1 MLDIGPGQRRRP
13 AATKTVRG
21 GGRIRPYDQAVSESS
36 QNPELFLIDG
46 NSLAYRAFFALPDSM
61 ATADGRPTNAIFG
74 LASMMVKL
82 ISDYRPTQIVVAWDA
97 GMSGRE
103 QVYPDYKAQRP
114 PKPDLLRAQWPHL
127 IELVEAFGYT
137 NVKVDGYEADDVI
150 ASLASEARRRSI
162 TTVVVTG
169 DRDAYQLV
177 GDGVTVMSTGR
188 GISDTKVYDREG
200 VKERYGVYPELVTD
214 LMGLRG
220 DTSDNIPGVPG
231 IGEKTAAALLE
242 QFGSLE
248 AILENVDQVS
258 GAKRK
263 QNLTEFAEDARVSKQ
278 LATMKFDIDC
288 GIDLDRL
295 MERSPDREKL
305 REFMRDFEL
314 RAALSRL
321 EEALGDSEQLPGE
334 AEEAEAPTEVQL
346 SAGGVKDLADGPIAV
361 EMHGGWAA
369 TDGQKV
375 VGGTDDP
382 RGFIEDIAGR
392 PLIAHDL
399 KAIGGRNGMLAAL
412 EATEAGPVIHHDT
425 IVAAYLLEPTRRTYA
440 LDDLAIAAGLAPS
453 GLDDTDGQMT
463 LVTEA
468 EDEPASSLAPEIA
481 ATVWNLAEIQRPKLE
496 QGGLLPLFEDVE
508 QPLIR
513 VLAAMERIGLKLDP
527 EKVEQMK
534 SGMAERISR
543 LEQEIHGLAGHE
555 FTIGSPQQV
564 GHVLFE
570 ELGLT
575 RKRRGKTG
583 FSTDAR
589 VLAQIRDEHEI
600 VALIEEWRELTKLKN
615 TYLDPLPREIDP
627 VTGRVHTT
635 FVQTAAP
642 TGRLSSIQPNLQSIP
657 IRTDV
662 GRPLRGCFVAEEGN
676 LLVSADYSQVELRV
690 LAHMADEPVLKGFF
704 LAGEDVH
711 RATAAQVF
719 GIDPEEVDESQ
730 RSKAK
735 MVNFGIVYGLT
746 GFGLADRL
754 NIPRAEGDE
763 FVRAYL
769 ERFPAVVAF
778 QDRVVAEATE
788 TGFATTLLGRRR
800 PLPEL
805 KSGQAQTRRQGER
818 LAVNT
823 VIQGSAADIIKVA
836 MLRCHTALIEEGLET
851 RLVLQIH
858 DELLFEGPAAEA
870 DAVTGLARREMCAAY
885 ELEPPLEVEAGAGPD
900 WLSAK

>member
-1 MLDIGPGQRRRP
+1 VDRPG
-13 AATKTVRG
+13 
-21 GGRIRPYDQAVSESS
+21 DH
-36 QNPELFLIDG
+36 PELFLIDG

-74 LASMMVKL
+74 LASMLVKL
-82 ISDYRPTQIVVAWDA
+82 ISEYRPNQIVVAWDA

-103 QVYPDYKAQRP
+103 DVYPEYKSHRP
-114 PKPDLLRAQWPHL
+114 PKPDLLREQWPSL
-127 IELVEAFGYT
+127 IDLVEAFGYL

-150 ASLASEARRRSI
+150 ASLVAEARRREI

-188 GISDTKVYDREG
+188 GISETTIYDREA

-231 IGEKTAAALLE
+231 IGEKTAASLLAE
-242 QFGSLE
+242 FGSLE
-248 AILENVDQVS
+248 AILENVDKVS

-263 QNLTEFAEDARVSKQ
+263 QNLTDFADDARISKK
-278 LATMKFDIDC
+278 LATMEYDVET
-288 GIDLDRL
+288 GIDLAAL
-295 MERSPDREKL
+295 MSTEPDRSRL
-305 REFMRDFEL
+305 RDFMHDFEL
-314 RAALSRL
+314 RAALRRL
-321 EEALGDSEQLPGE
+321 EEALGEEDLPGE
-334 AEEAEAPTEVQL
+334 TVEGPEPTEVEL
-346 SAGGVKDLADGPIAV
+346 STGGVDDLADGPIAV
-361 EMHGGWAA
+361 ELHGGWAA
-369 TDGQKV
+369 TDGDKV
-375 VGGTDDP
+375 VGGAGDP
-382 RGFIEDIAGR
+382 GDFIGQIAGR
-392 PLIAHDL
+392 PLIAHDI
-399 KAIGGRNGMLAAL
+399 KAIGGRNGLLAAL
-412 EATEAGPVIHHDT
+412 EATGPGPVIEHDT
-425 IVAAYLLEPTRRTYA
+425 IVAAYLLEPTRRSYA
-440 LDDLAIAAGLAPS
+440 LDDLAVAAGLAPS
-453 GLDDTDGQMT
+453 GLDDESGQLS

-468 EDEPASSLAPEIA
+468 DETAEGGSAAASLAPEIA
-481 ATVWNLAEIQRPKLE
+481 ATVWNLAELQRPKLE
-496 QGGLLPLFEDVE
+496 DQGLVPLLREVE

-513 VLAAMERIGLKLDP
+513 VLAAMERIGLKLDRD
-527 EKVEQMK
+527 KVEQMK
-534 SGMAERISR
+534 AGMAERIAE
-543 LEQEIHGLAGHE
+543 LEADIYAAAGHE

-564 GHVLFE
+564 GQVLFE
-570 ELGLT
+570 ELGLS

-589 VLAQIRDEHEI
+589 VLAQIREEHPI
-600 VALIEEWRELTKLKN
+600 VAMIEQWRELTKLKN
-615 TYLDPLPREIDP
+615 TYLDPLPKEIDP
-627 VTGRVHTT
+627 ETGRVHTT

-662 GRPLRGCFVAEEGN
+662 GRPLRGCFVAEPGN

-719 GIDPEEVDESQ
+719 GIAPEEVDESQ

-763 FVRAYL
+763 FVKAYL
-769 ERFPAVVAF
+769 ERFPAVTAF
-778 QDRVVAEATE
+778 QARVIEEATE
-788 TGFATTLLGRRR
+788 LGYSTTLLGRRR

-805 KSGQAQTRRQGER
+805 RSSQANTRRQGER
-818 LAVNT
+818 LAVNS
-823 VIQGSAADIIKVA
+823 VIQGSAADIIKIA
-836 MLRCHTALIEEGLET
+836 MLRCHAALSAEGLQS

-858 DELLFEGPAAEA
+858 DELLFEGPAEESEE
-870 DAVTGLARREMCAAY
+870 VTKLARREMCAAY
-885 ELEPPLEVEAGAGPD
+885 DLEPPLEVDAGAGPD
-900 WLSAK
+900 WLAAK

>member
-1 MLDIGPGQRRRP
+1 MRWRMLEIRD
-13 AATKTVRG
+13 RG
-21 GGRIRPYDQAVSESS
+21 GAYDHSVSESGET
-36 QNPELFLIDG
+36 PELFLIDG

-61 ATADGRPTNAIFG
+61 ATADGRPTNAVFG

-82 ISDYRPTQIVVAWDA
+82 IADYRPTQIVVAWDA

-103 QVYPDYKAQRP
+103 VVYPEYKAHRP
-114 PKPDLLRAQWPHL
+114 PKPDLLREQWPN
-127 IELVEAFGYT
+127 LVGLVDAFGYA

-150 ASLASEARRRSI
+150 ASLVAEARRRSI

-188 GISDTKVYDREG
+188 GISDTKIYDREA

-248 AILENVDQVS
+248 EILANVDQVS

-263 QNLTEFAEDARVSKQ
+263 QNLVEFAEDARISKD

-288 GIDLDRL
+288 GIDLDQL
-295 MERSPDREKL
+295 MASKPNRENL

-314 RAALSRL
+314 RAALNRL
-321 EEALGDSEQLPGE
+321 EEALGESEQVPGE
-334 AEEAEAPTEVQL
+334 PDSAPGPTEVEL
-346 SAGGVKDLADGPIAV
+346 SAGGVADLGDGPIAV

-369 TDGQKV
+369 TDGESV
-375 VGGTDDP
+375 VGGQDDP
-382 RGFIEDIAGR
+382 EAFIGQIAGR
-392 PLIAHDL
+392 ALIAHDF

-412 EATEAGPVIHHDT
+412 EASEAGPAIHHDT
-425 IVAAYLLEPTRRTYA
+425 NIAAYLLEPNRRSYA
-440 LDDLAIAAGLAPS
+440 LDDLAIAAGLQPS
-453 GLDDTDGQMT
+453 GLDDEDGQLT
-463 LVTEA
+463 LVA
-468 EDEPASSLAPEIA
+468 DPGDEPAASLAPEIA
-481 ATVWNLAEIQRPKLE
+481 ATVWNLAQIQRPKLE
-496 QGGLLPLFEDVE
+496 ETGLMPLFEQVE

-513 VLAAMERIGLKLDP
+513 VLAAMERIGLKLDTD
-527 EKVEQMK
+527 KVDEMK
-534 SGMAERISR
+534 SGMDARISA
-543 LEQEIHGLAGHE
+543 LEAEIYEKAGHE

-564 GHVLFE
+564 GQVLFE

-589 VLAQIRDEHEI
+589 VLAQIREEHEI
-600 VALIEEWRELTKLKN
+600 VPLIEQWRELSKLLN
-615 TYLDPLPREIDP
+615 TYLDPLPKEIDP
-627 VTGRVHTT
+627 ETGRVHTT

-662 GRPLRGCFVAEEGN
+662 GRPLRGCFVAEPGN

-704 LAGEDVH
+704 RVGEDVH

-719 GIDPEEVDESQ
+719 GIEPEEVDDAQ

-763 FVRAYL
+763 FVKAYL
-769 ERFPAVVAF
+769 DRFPAVVAF
-778 QDRVVAEATE
+778 QDKVVEEATE
-788 TGFATTLLGRRR
+788 TGYAITLLGRRR

-805 KSGQAQTRRQGER
+805 RSSQPNTRRQGIR

-836 MLRCHTALIEEGLET
+836 MIRCHLALAESGMSS

-858 DELLFEGPAAEA
+858 DELLFEGPAEEA
-870 DAVTGLARREMCAAY
+870 GTVTELARREMCDAY
-885 ELEPPLEVEAGAGPD
+885 ELEPPLEVDAGSGPD
-900 WLSAK
+900 WLAAK

>member
-1 MLDIGPGQRRRP
+1 VS
-13 AATKTVRG
+13 ATV
-21 GGRIRPYDQAVSESS
+21 DH
-36 QNPELFLIDG
+36 PELFLVDG

-82 ISDYRPTQIVVAWDA
+82 ISEYRPTQIVVAWDA

-103 QVYPDYKAQRP
+103 VVYPEYKAQRP
-114 PKPDLLRAQWPHL
+114 PKPDLLRQQWPHL
-127 IELVEAFGYT
+127 VELVDAFGYT
-137 NVKVDGYEADDVI
+137 NIKVDGYEADDVI
-150 ASLASEARRRSI
+150 ASLVAEARRLEIR
-162 TTVVVTG
+162 TVVVTG

-177 GDGVTVMSTGR
+177 GDGVTVMSTSR
-188 GISDTKVYDREG
+188 GITETKMYDSEA
-200 VKERYGVYPELVTD
+200 VKERYGVYPDRVTD

-263 QNLTEFAEDARVSKQ
+263 QNLVEFAEDARISKR
-278 LATMKFDIDC
+278 LATMEYDIET
-288 GIDLDRL
+288 GLKLEEL
-295 MERSPDREKL
+295 MAAGPDRSGL
-305 REFMRDFEL
+305 REFMHDFEL
-314 RAALSRL
+314 RAALRRL
-321 EEALGDSEQLPGE
+321 EEALGESGEDELPGE
-334 AEEAEAPTEVQL
+334 ALESSEPTEVEL
-346 SAGGVKDLADGPIAV
+346 AEGGVGELADGPIAV

-369 TDGQKV
+369 TDGEKV
-375 VGGTDDP
+375 VGGTD
-382 RGFIEDIAGR
+382 GAGEFVEQIAGR
-392 PLIAHDL
+392 PLIAHDF
-399 KAIGGRNGMLAAL
+399 KAIGGRTGLLAAL
-412 EATEAGPVIHHDT
+412 EATDAGPVIAHDT
-425 IVAAYLLEPTRRTYA
+425 VVAAYLLEPTRRSYA
-440 LDDLAIAAGLAPS
+440 LDDLAVAAGLAPS
-453 GLDDTDGQMT
+453 GLDDGDGQMS

-468 EDEPASSLAPEIA
+468 AEGPAASIAPEIA
-481 ATVWNLAEIQRPKLE
+481 ATVWNLAQVQRPRLE
-496 QGGLLPLFEDVE
+496 EAELVSLLEEVE

-513 VLAAMERIGLKLDP
+513 VLAAMERIGLKLDRG
-527 EKVEQMK
+527 KVDEMK
-534 SGMAERISR
+534 AGMSERIAA
-543 LEQEIHGLAGHE
+543 LEAEIYEAAGHE

-564 GHVLFE
+564 GQVLFE

-589 VLAQIRDEHEI
+589 VLAQIRDEHRI
-600 VALIEEWRELTKLKN
+600 VPLIEQWRELTKLLN
-615 TYLDPLPREIDP
+615 TYLDPLPKEIDP
-627 VTGRVHTT
+627 ATGRVHTT

-662 GRPLRGCFVAEEGN
+662 GRPLRGCFVAEPGN

-690 LAHMADEPVLKGFF
+690 LAHMADEPVLKSFF

-719 GIDPEEVDESQ
+719 GIDPGEVDEAQ

-754 NIPRAEGDE
+754 NIPRSEGDE
-763 FVRAYL
+763 FVKAYL

-778 QDRVVAEATE
+778 QDRVVEEATE
-788 TGFATTLLGRRR
+788 CGYASTLLGRRR

-805 KSGQAQTRRQGER
+805 RSSQANTKRQGIR

-823 VIQGSAADIIKVA
+823 VIQGSAADIIKIA
-836 MLRCHTALIEEGLET
+836 MLRCHAALIEQGLSS

-858 DELLFEGPAAEA
+858 DELLFEGPAGEAEA
-870 DAVTGLARREMCAAY
+870 VIDLARREMCAAY
-885 ELEPPLEVEAGAGPD
+885 DLEPPLEVDAGAGPD
-900 WLSAK
+900 WLAAK

>member
-1 MLDIGPGQRRRP
+1 MDDSAGH
-13 AATKTVRG
+13 
-21 GGRIRPYDQAVSESS
+21 
-36 QNPELFLIDG
+36 PELFLIDG

-74 LASMMVKL
+74 LASMLVKL

-103 QVYPDYKAQRP
+103 DVYPEYKAHRP

-127 IELVEAFGYT
+127 LELVEAFGYT

-150 ASLASEARRRSI
+150 ASLAAEARRRSI

-177 GDGVTVMSTGR
+177 EDGVTVMSTGR
-188 GISDTKVYDREG
+188 GISDTKIYDREG
-200 VKERYGVYPELVTD
+200 VKQRYGVYPELVTD

-248 AILENVDQVS
+248 EILANIDDVS

-263 QNLTEFAEDARVSKQ
+263 QNLEEFAEDARTSKE

-288 GIDLDRL
+288 GIDLDQL
-295 MERSPDREKL
+295 MASGPDRENL

-321 EEALGDSEQLPGE
+321 EEALGDSELLPGE
-334 AEEAEAPTEVQL
+334 PEEAAAPTEVEL
-346 SAGGVKDLADGPIAV
+346 APGGVADLGDGPIAV

-369 TDGQKV
+369 TDGEKV
-375 VGGTDDP
+375 VGGTGDP
-382 RGFIEDIAGR
+382 QGFIEGIAGR
-392 PLIAHDL
+392 PLIAHDI

-412 EATEAGPVIHHDT
+412 EATEAGPSIHHDT
-425 IVAAYLLEPTRRTYA
+425 IVAAYLLEPTRRSYA
-440 LDDLAIAAGLAPS
+440 LDDLAVAAGLAPS
-453 GLDDTDGQMT
+453 GLDDEDGQMT
-463 LVTEA
+463 LVTETD
-468 EDEPASSLAPEIA
+468 DEPASSLAPEIA
-481 ATVWNLAEIQRPKLE
+481 ATVWNLAGIQRPKLE
-496 QGGLLPLFEDVE
+496 QQGLLPLFEEVE

-527 EKVEQMK
+527 DKVEEMK
-534 SGMAERISR
+534 SGMAGHIEEIEQRIY
-543 LEQEIHGLAGHE
+543 ELAGHE

-564 GHVLFE
+564 GEVLFE

-583 FSTDAR
+583 YSTDAR

-600 VALIEEWRELTKLKN
+600 VGLIEKWRELTKLKN
-615 TYLDPLPREIDP
+615 TYLDPLPKEIDP
-627 VTGRVHTT
+627 ATGRVHTT

-662 GRPLRGCFVAEEGN
+662 GRPLRGCFVAEPGN

-704 LAGEDVH
+704 LAGDDVH

-719 GIDPEEVDESQ
+719 GIEPEDVDETQ

-788 TGFATTLLGRRR
+788 TGYATTLLGRRR

-805 KSGQAQTRRQGER
+805 KSSQAQTRRQGER

-836 MLRCHTALIEEGLET
+836 MLRCHTALVEEGLSS

-858 DELLFEGPAAEA
+858 DELLFEGPAGEA
-870 DAVTGLARREMCAAY
+870 GAVTDLARREMCAAY

-900 WLSAK
+900 WLAAK

>member
-1 MLDIGPGQRRRP
+1 MS
-13 AATKTVRG
+13 
-21 GGRIRPYDQAVSESS
+21 QAGEH
-36 QNPELFLIDG
+36 PELFLIDG

-61 ATADGRPTNAIFG
+61 ATADGRPTNAVFG

-103 QVYPDYKAQRP
+103 EVYPEYKAQRP

-137 NVKVDGYEADDVI
+137 NIKVDGYEADDVI
-150 ASLASEARRRSI
+150 ASLVAEARRRSI

-188 GISDTKVYDREG
+188 GISDTKVYDRDA

-231 IGEKTAAALLE
+231 IGEKTAAALLD

-248 AILENVDQVS
+248 EILANTDQVS

-263 QNLTEFAEDARVSKQ
+263 QNLVEFADDARISKD

-288 GIDLDRL
+288 GIDLEQL
-295 MERSPDREKL
+295 MTRSPDRENL

-321 EEALGDSEQLPGE
+321 EEALGETEQLPGE
-334 AEEAEAPTEVQL
+334 VEEQVGPTEVEL
-346 SAGGVKDLADGPIAV
+346 SAGGVSDLNDGPIAV

-369 TDGQKV
+369 TDGEKV
-375 VGGTDDP
+375 VGGTDDAAA
-382 RGFIEDIAGR
+382 FVDQISGR
-392 PLIAHDL
+392 PLIAHDF

-412 EATEAGPVIHHDT
+412 EATEAGPAIFHDT
-425 IVAAYLLEPTRRTYA
+425 VVAAYLLEPARRSYA

-453 GLDDTDGQMT
+453 GLDDEDGQMT
-463 LVTEA
+463 LVTES
-468 EDEPASSLAPEIA
+468 EDEPGGSLAPEIA
-481 ATVWNLAEIQRPKLE
+481 ATVWNLAGIQRPRLE
-496 QGGLLPLFEDVE
+496 ESGLMKLFEEVE

-527 EKVEQMK
+527 EKVELMK
-534 SGMAERISR
+534 SGMAGKISDLEARIH
-543 LEQEIHGLAGHE
+543 ELAGHE

-564 GHVLFE
+564 GQVLFE

-600 VALIEEWRELTKLKN
+600 VALIEEWRELSKLKN

-627 VTGRVHTT
+627 ATGRVHTT

-662 GRPLRGCFVAEEGN
+662 GRPLRGCFVAEPGN

-690 LAHMADEPVLKGFF
+690 LAHMADEPVLKSFF

-719 GIDPEEVDESQ
+719 GIEQDEVDDAQ

-763 FVRAYL
+763 FVKAYL
-769 ERFPAVVAF
+769 DRFPAVVAF

-788 TGFATTLLGRRR
+788 TGYATTLLGRRR

-805 KSGQAQTRRQGER
+805 RSSQAQAKRQGER

-823 VIQGSAADIIKVA
+823 VIQGSAADIIKIA
-836 MLRCHTALIEEGLET
+836 MLRCHSALIEQGLSS

-858 DELLFEGPAAEA
+858 DELLFEGPADEAEA
-870 DAVTGLARREMCAAY
+870 VTDLARREMCAAY
-885 ELEPPLEVEAGAGPD
+885 ELEPPLEVDAGAGPD
-900 WLSAK
+900 WLAAK